1 MARKIN
7 KSLLSEGEMR
17 RFMKLANISPLQ
29 EMGGSYGMA
38 PGMRDEKEDDEK
50 APGARDY
57 MQEQDEEME
66 MDAVEMEAPEEE
78 AAPAEPDMEMDMEM
92 GAEEGGE
99 GQMIELDDFLAA
111 LETAL
116 EDVTGEEVSTDM
128 DMAGDEEAP
137 EEGGEPEELDMEM
150 PPEPDMGDEEPEMAM
165 GGEEDMEMMAERI
178 ANRVRARMMQES
190 RKQARR
196 KQAQKSL
203 DERVDAL
210 TDRIF
215 ARLMKESR

>member
-7 KSLLSEGEMR
+7 KALLTEGEMR

-29 EMGGSYGMA
+29 EMGMSVSGPSLSVGK
-38 PGMRDEKEDDEK
+38 RDDEEDEE
-50 APGARDY
+50 AQE
-57 MQEQDEEME
+57 MMEQDEEME
-66 MDAVEMEAPEEE
+66 VADAEMEAPEEE

-92 GAEEGGE
+92 GAEEGGG
-99 GQMIELDDFLAA
+99 GQMIDLDDFLSA

-137 EEGGEPEELDMEM
+137 EEGGEELDMEM
-150 PPEPDMGDEEPEMAM
+150 SPEPDMGGEEPEMAM
-165 GGEEDMEMMAERI
+165 GAADMEELAERV
-178 ANRVRARMMQES
+178 ARRVRSRIMQES
-190 RKQARR
+190 RKKARSE
-196 KQAQKSL
+196 QAQKSL
-203 DERVDAL
+203 DERANAL

>member
-29 EMGGSYGMA
+29 EMGSMHMV
-38 PGMRDEKEDDEK
+38 PGMRDDEEED
-50 APGARDY
+50 APGMRDY

-66 MDAVEMEAPEEE
+66 VADAEMEAPEEE

-92 GAEEGGE
+92 GAEEGGG
-99 GQMIELDDFLAA
+99 GQMIDLDDFLSA

-137 EEGGEPEELDMEM
+137 EEGGDDLDMEM
-150 PPEPDMGDEEPEMAM
+150 SPEPDMGGEEPEMAM
-165 GGEEDMEMMAERI
+165 GAADMEELAERV
-178 ANRVRARMMQES
+178 ARRVRSRIMQES
-190 RKQARR
+190 RKQTRR

-203 DERVDAL
+203 DERANAL

>member
-29 EMGGSYGMA
+29 EMGSMMA
-38 PGMRDEKEDDEK
+38 PGMRDDEDED
-50 APGARDY
+50 APGMRDY

-66 MDAVEMEAPEEE
+66 VADAEMEAPEEE

-92 GAEEGGE
+92 GAEEEGG
-99 GQMIELDDFLAA
+99 GQMIDLDDFLSA

-128 DMAGDEEAP
+128 DMEGGEEAP
-137 EEGGEPEELDMEM
+137 EEGGDDLDMEM
-150 PPEPDMGDEEPEMAM
+150 SPEPDMGDEEPEMAM
-165 GGEEDMEMMAERI
+165 GAADMEELAERV
-178 ANRVRARMMQES
+178 ARRVRSRIMQES
-190 RKQARR
+190 RKQTRR

-203 DERVDAL
+203 DERANAL

>member
-29 EMGGSYGMA
+29 EMGSMGM
-38 PGMRDEKEDDEK
+38 
-50 APGARDY
+50 APGARDEEEGEE
-57 MQEQDEEME
+57 MGGEEME
-66 MDAVEMEAPEEE
+66 MDAAEMEAPEEE

-92 GAEEGGE
+92 GAEEEGG
-99 GQMIELDDFLAA
+99 GQMIDLDDFLSA

-128 DMAGDEEAP
+128 DMEGGEEAP
-137 EEGGEPEELDMEM
+137 EEGGEELDMEM
-150 PPEPDMGDEEPEMAM
+150 SPEPDMGGEEPEMAM
-165 GGEEDMEMMAERI
+165 GAADMEELAERV
-178 ANRVRARMMQES
+178 ARRVRSRIMQES
-190 RKQARR
+190 RKQTRR

-203 DERVDAL
+203 DERANAL

>member
-29 EMGGSYGMA
+29 EMGMSVSGPSLSVGK
-38 PGMRDEKEDDEK
+38 RDDEEDEE
-50 APGARDY
+50 AQE
-57 MQEQDEEME
+57 MMEQDEEME
-66 MDAVEMEAPEEE
+66 VADAEMEMD
-78 AAPAEPDMEMDMEM
+78 APAEPDMEMDMEM

-99 GQMIELDDFLAA
+99 GQMIDLDDFLSA

-137 EEGGEPEELDMEM
+137 EEGGDDLDMEM
-150 PPEPDMGDEEPEMAM
+150 SPEPDMGGEEPEMAM
-165 GGEEDMEMMAERI
+165 GAADMEELAERV
-178 ANRVRARMMQES
+178 ARRVRSRIMQES
-190 RKQARR
+190 RKQTRR

-203 DERVDAL
+203 DERANAL

>member
-29 EMGGSYGMA
+29 EMGSMGMV
-38 PGMRDEKEDDEK
+38 PGMRDDEDED
-50 APGARDY
+50 APGMRDY
-57 MQEQDEEME
+57 MQEQEEEEME
-66 MDAVEMEAPEEE
+66 MDAEMEAPEEE

-165 GGEEDMEMMAERI
+165 GAADMEELAERV
-178 ANRVRARMMQES
+178 ARRVRSRIMQES
-190 RKQARR
+190 RKQTRR

-203 DERVDAL
+203 DERANAL

>member
-29 EMGGSYGMA
+29 EMGSMGMV
-38 PGMRDEKEDDEK
+38 PGMRDEEEEEEDT
-50 APGARDY
+50 PGARDY

-66 MDAVEMEAPEEE
+66 VADAEMEMD
-78 AAPAEPDMEMDMEM
+78 APAEPDMEMDMEM

-128 DMAGDEEAP
+128 DMAGGEEAP
-137 EEGGEPEELDMEM
+137 EEGGEELDMEM
-150 PPEPDMGDEEPEMAM
+150 SPEPDMGGEEPEMAM
-165 GGEEDMEMMAERI
+165 GAADMEELAERV
-178 ANRVRARMMQES
+178 ASRVRSRIMQES
-190 RKQARR
+190 RKQTRR

-203 DERVDAL
+203 DERANAL

>member
-29 EMGGSYGMA
+29 EMGSMMA
-38 PGMRDEKEDDEK
+38 PGMRDDEEDEEI
-50 APGARDY
+50 
-57 MQEQDEEME
+57 MEQDEEME
-66 MDAVEMEAPEEE
+66 VADAEMEAPEEE

-92 GAEEGGE
+92 GAEEEGG
-99 GQMIELDDFLAA
+99 GQMIDLDDFLSA

-128 DMAGDEEAP
+128 DMEGGEEAP
-137 EEGGEPEELDMEM
+137 EEGGDDLDMEM
-150 PPEPDMGDEEPEMAM
+150 SPEPDMGDEEPEMAM
-165 GGEEDMEMMAERI
+165 GAADMEELAERV
-178 ANRVRARMMQES
+178 ARRVRSRIMQES
-190 RKQARR
+190 RKQTRR

-203 DERVDAL
+203 DERANAL

>member
-29 EMGGSYGMA
+29 EMGSMMA
-38 PGMRDEKEDDEK
+38 PGMRDDEDED
-50 APGARDY
+50 APGMRDY

-66 MDAVEMEAPEEE
+66 VADAEMEAPEEE

-92 GAEEGGE
+92 GAEEEGG
-99 GQMIELDDFLAA
+99 GQMIDLDDFLSA

-128 DMAGDEEAP
+128 DMEGGEEAP
-137 EEGGEPEELDMEM
+137 EEGGDDLDMEM
-150 PPEPDMGDEEPEMAM
+150 SPEPDMGDEEQIWKSWQSVSLAAFVPVSC
-165 GGEEDMEMMAERI
+165 RNP
-178 ANRVRARMMQES
+178 ANRPVVSRHRSPWTNVRM
-190 RKQARR
+190 
-196 KQAQKSL
+196 L
-203 DERVDAL
+203 
-210 TDRIF
+210 
-215 ARLMKESR
+215 